1 MKHLSTILLGLG
13 GALGLGCLQ
22 SNAAPTVYVS
32 NQTNFEAPFV
42 FVCGFGVPDDW
53 STWFDFGYNGVS
65 EGQITVDGLTYDK
78 FSLPEDAI
86 GVTASIQYSDTWKNN
101 KPDYEVTF
109 EDKDYFLIAKPS
121 GLQEYTPGGINEYM
135 ILYLD
140 NKTTIEADKN
150 SLRVYAVADDGT
162 ELFGPYPG
170 AKYGC
175 TGNVDGQGFYL
186 YDMPKGNKKYKF
198 TFSNED
204 CGFKL
209 ESDFT
214 HIPSGHA
221 FVTVTD
227 NACES
232 LGNLLSADI
241 TEGLLSYTLDKSA
254 KTAVVNGLADP
265 TEGAANL
272 VIPSTLTCG
281 NTEYAVTAIKDGAF
295 DGLKNLTGS
304 LTLGD
309 NLVTIGDNAFNG

>member
-140 NKTTIEADKN
+140 NKTTM
-150 SLRVYAVADDGT
+150 RPT
-162 ELFGPYPG
+162 R
-170 AKYGC
+170 
-175 TGNVDGQGFYL
+175 
-186 YDMPKGNKKYKF
+186 
-198 TFSNED
+198 
-204 CGFKL
+204 
-209 ESDFT
+209 
-214 HIPSGHA
+214 
-221 FVTVTD
+221 
-227 NACES
+227 
-232 LGNLLSADI
+232 
-241 TEGLLSYTLDKSA
+241 
-254 KTAVVNGLADP
+254 TA
-265 TEGAANL
+265 
-272 VIPSTLTCG
+272 
-281 NTEYAVTAIKDGAF
+281 
-295 DGLKNLTGS
+295 
-304 LTLGD
+304 
-309 NLVTIGDNAFNG
+309 